1 MNSHFVIAI
10 DGPSGTGKSTT
21 ARLLAKNLGITYL
34 DTGAMYR
41 AIALVALDANV
52 SPENTDALK
61 NVLQKT
67 EISFDGENHILIN
80 GVSRE
85 TDIRSSRVSSSVSLY
100 SAIPEVREAL
110 TEKQREFGS
119 KASCVLD
126 GRDIGTVVFPNAQFK
141 FFLVTDLKVR
151 AKRRMEE
158 LLLRVENVSLEEVME
173 SLAERDE
180 QDSNRKVAPLRKAED
195 AIEIDTT
202 HLTIEQQVEKIRA
215 AVSVGA
221 ALESPSHNQKK

>member
-41 AIALVALDANV
+41 AIALVALDANI

-85 TDIRSSRVSSSVSLY
+85 EDIR

-110 TEKQREFGS
+110 TEKQRVFGS

-158 LLLRVENVSLEEVME
+158 LLLRGENVSLEEVME

-195 AIEIDTT
+195 AVEIDTT

-221 ALESPSHNQKK
+221 TLESPSHNQKK

>member
-41 AIALVALDANV
+41 AIALVALDANI

-85 TDIRSSRVSSSVSLY
+85 EDIRSSRVSSSVSLY

-110 TEKQREFGS
+110 TEKQRVFGS
-119 KASCVLD
+119 QAS
-126 GRDIGTVVFPNAQFK
+126 GINFT
-141 FFLVTDLKVR
+141 
-151 AKRRMEE
+151 
-158 LLLRVENVSLEEVME
+158 
-173 SLAERDE
+173 
-180 QDSNRKVAPLRKAED
+180 
-195 AIEIDTT
+195 
-202 HLTIEQQVEKIRA
+202 
-215 AVSVGA
+215 
-221 ALESPSHNQKK
+221 